1 MLSDPGSFADAVIVT
16 DPDGRITFWNQAAE
30 RLYGWEQAEVLGRHI
45 LDVTPATD
53 AIDRAAEIM
62 TSLRAGQ
69 SWAGHFRVRHKDGH
83 WFEVHVTD
91 VLVRDEDGKLRS
103 IIGVSF
109 PVD

>member
-1 MLSDPGSFADAVIVT
+1 
-16 DPDGRITFWNQAAE
+16 
-30 RLYGWEQAEVLGRHI
+30 
-45 LDVTPATD
+45 LDVTPAPD
-53 AIDRAAEIM
+53 VLDKAAEIM

-69 SWAGHFRVRHKDGH
+69 SWAGNFRVRHKDGH

-91 VLVRDEDGKLRS
+91 VPVRGDDGKLQS